1 MPSSD
6 PSHLTAGA
14 IKRLSDA
21 STVKHH
27 YKLDYVLQ
35 ITRIKDLSSSKP
47 SKEQE
52 TRKNG
57 TADEKKAKS
66 QMKFK

>member
-1 MPSSD
+1 MQSATTTSNGSGKALNGLAAASNE

-21 STVKHH
+21 TTVKHH

-35 ITRIKDLSSSKP
+35 ITRIKDLSKP
-47 SKEQE
+47 
-52 TRKNG
+52 
-57 TADEKKAKS
+57 
-66 QMKFK
+66 